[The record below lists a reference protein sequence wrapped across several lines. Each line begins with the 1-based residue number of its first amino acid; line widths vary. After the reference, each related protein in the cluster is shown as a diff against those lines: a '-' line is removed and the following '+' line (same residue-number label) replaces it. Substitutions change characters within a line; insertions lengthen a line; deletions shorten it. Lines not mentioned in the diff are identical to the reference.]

1 MSQGAQTGDGQDRE
15 PAEWRAL
22 SDDEVVRRVLAGE
35 GPLYEILMRRY
46 NQRLFRVACSI
57 LRDAAEAEDVMQHA
71 YVEAYRHL
79 DQFEGRAQFATW
91 LTKIAVYE
99 ALSRARRRTRLGQAP
114 GAAASAEQDP
124 MSAVPCPALDPEQQA
139 AVTEARGLLEVA
151 IRDLP
156 EAYRSV
162 FVLREIEALS
172 TAETAACLDTTE
184 EVVKTRLHRARA
196 YLRESLLERVGAAA
210 RTAFP
215 FHLSRCDVVVAGV
228 FGRLAG
234 ESGAAPPT
242 H

>member
-1 MSQGAQTGDGQDRE
+1 MDQRPQAADGRDRE

-57 LRDAAEAEDVMQHA
+57 LRDPAEAEDVMQHT

-79 DQFEGRAQFATW
+79 DQFAGRAQFSTW

-99 ALSRARRRTRLGQAP
+99 ALSRARRKTRLGPPPVAT
-114 GAAASAEQDP
+114 GREEDP
-124 MSAVPCPALDPEQQA
+124 MSAVPCPAMDPEQQA
-139 AVTEARGLLEVA
+139 ALSEARGLLEVA

-228 FGRLAG
+228 FARLR
-234 ESGAAPPT
+234 ESRAVPPT

>member
-1 MSQGAQTGDGQDRE
+1 MNQRAQAGEGQDRE

-35 GPLYEILMRRY
+35 SPLYEILMRRY

-57 LRDAAEAEDVMQHA
+57 LRDPAEAEDVMQHA

-79 DQFEGRAQFATW
+79 DQFAGRAQFSTW

-99 ALSRARRRTRLGQAP
+99 ALSRARRRTRLGP
-114 GAAASAEQDP
+114 PPVAAAPEQDP
-124 MSAVPCPALDPEQQA
+124 MSAVPSPQMDPEQQA
-139 AVTEARGLLEVA
+139 AVTEARGLLEAA

-172 TAETAACLDTTE
+172 TSETAACLDTTE

-228 FGRLAG
+228 FTRLAG
-234 ESGAAPPT
+234 ASGAIPPT

>member
-1 MSQGAQTGDGQDRE
+1 MDERPQANGVPGPE

-22 SDDEVVRRVLAGE
+22 SDLEVVRRVLAGE
-35 GPLYEILMRRY
+35 RPLFEILMRRY
-46 NQRLFRVACSI
+46 NQRLFRVARSI
-57 LRDAAEAEDVMQHA
+57 LRDPAEAEDVMQHA

-79 DQFEGRAQFATW
+79 DQFAGRAQFSTW

-99 ALSRARRRTRLGQAP
+99 ALSRSRRRTRLSPPP
-114 GAAASAEQDP
+114 GAAFPEEDP
-124 MSAVPCPALDPEQQA
+124 MSAVPSADPDPEQQA
-139 AVTEARGLLEVA
+139 AVTEARALLEAA

-172 TAETAACLDTTE
+172 TAETAACLDVSE

-196 YLRESLLERVGAAA
+196 FLREGLLQRVGEAA

-215 FHLSRCDVVVAGV
+215 FHLSRCDVVVAAV
-228 FGRLAG
+228 FARLAG
-234 ESGAAPPT
+234 QGDVPVPT